1 MAQRQFPP
9 RFAVRHED
17 AVLSVPT
24 LPRGRDKRDAGRA
37 HDLVHEREATTL
49 AGAKSIQ
56 RALHRRGLRILGIY
70 ERINLRFRPALDE
83 QHEEYPTLVC
93 GQLAWEWDSERSVD
107 E

>member
-1 MAQRQFPP
+1 
-9 RFAVRHED
+9 
-17 AVLSVPT
+17 
-24 LPRGRDKRDAGRA
+24 
-37 HDLVHEREATTL
+37 
-49 AGAKSIQ
+49 
-56 RALHRRGLRILGIY
+56 LHRRGLRILGIY